1 MFPLAGRL
9 ELGQPSFAP
18 PPELTQLGALV
29 DVQVIVTGLPEL
41 TVVGEADKAAETTG
55 HLSTTEA

>member
-1 MFPLAGRL
+1 
-9 ELGQPSFAP
+9 LGQPSFAP